1 MDIYLKLFEVLFPVF
16 FVVGIGYYLGKKNPK
31 IDTTFITN
39 FAANVGTPAM
49 IIYALTATGTSFE
62 IFKNYFWYYLIAIII
77 FSLIGIVFLFLLNT
91 KDIIRELPPFIMPNT
106 GNMGLPICLF
116 AYGSQGLGVAAA
128 ISALIILSH
137 FTLGIFLAANVGTP
151 AMIIYALTATGT
163 SFEIFKNYFWY
174 YFIAII
180 IFSLIGVV
188 FLFLLNTK
196 DIIRELPP
204 FIMPNTGNMGLP
216 ICLFAYGS
224 QGLGVA
230 AAISALII
238 LSHFTLG
245 IFLAARKFNFD
256 VILKSPPF
264 YTIIIS
270 VFLLYFE
277 IKTPVFIENT
287 TFLLMYATIFLILMS
302 LGIALTRFKVF
313 SFKKALISSIGRV
326 IAGPIVGFLLIR
338 YFNLTGFAAGVLLIQ
353 CSMPSA
359 VLNYLVA
366 SIYSP
371 KKIIDSVA
379 STIVVSTL
387 MSFITIPIVVFFA
400 LKYFN

>member
-1 MDIYLKLFEVLFPVF
+1 MEIYQKLFEVLFPVF

-49 IIYALTATGTSFE
+49 IIYALTSTGTTFE
-62 IFKNYFWYYLIAIII
+62 LFKNYFWYYLIAIAA
-77 FSLIGIVFLFLLNT
+77 FSIIGIIFLFLLNT

-137 FTLGIFLAANVGTP
+137 FTLGV
-151 AMIIYALTATGT
+151 
-163 SFEIFKNYFWY
+163 
-174 YFIAII
+174 
-180 IFSLIGVV
+180 
-188 FLFLLNTK
+188 
-196 DIIRELPP
+196 
-204 FIMPNTGNMGLP
+204 
-216 ICLFAYGS
+216 
-224 QGLGVA
+224 
-230 AAISALII
+230 
-238 LSHFTLG
+238 
-245 IFLAARKFNFD
+245 FLAARKFNIN
-256 VILKSPPF
+256 VILKSPAF
-264 YTIIIS
+264 YTIIVS
-270 VFLLYFE
+270 VSLLYYD

-302 LGIALTRFKVF
+302 LGIALTRFRVF
-313 SFKKALISSIGRV
+313 SFKKALICSFGRV
-326 IAGPIVGFLLIR
+326 ILGPLIGFLIIR
-338 YFNLTGFAAGVLLIQ
+338 YFDLSGFAAGVLLIQ

-379 STIVVSTL
+379 STIVVSTV
-387 MSFITIPIVVFFA
+387 MSFVTVPIVVFFA